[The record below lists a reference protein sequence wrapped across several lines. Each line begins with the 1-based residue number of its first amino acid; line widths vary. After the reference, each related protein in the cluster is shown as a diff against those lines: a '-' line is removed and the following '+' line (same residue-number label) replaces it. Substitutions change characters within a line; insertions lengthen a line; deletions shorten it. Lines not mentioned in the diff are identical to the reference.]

1 MSKHVGAQIGV
12 IENVSY
18 VFQSGETNIEHKQ
31 GQVILYDFWATWC
44 PPCQAPMAHNQEML
58 AHNKSSWGDKVRI
71 VGLSLDQD
79 LNKLKQHI
87 TNKGWTDVEHYL
99 ASNGQCTADQEFEV

>member
-1 MSKHVGAQIGV
+1 MPKQVGAQIGV

-71 VGLSLDQD
+71 VGLSLD
-79 LNKLKQHI
+79 
-87 TNKGWTDVEHYL
+87 
-99 ASNGQCTADQEFEV
+99 